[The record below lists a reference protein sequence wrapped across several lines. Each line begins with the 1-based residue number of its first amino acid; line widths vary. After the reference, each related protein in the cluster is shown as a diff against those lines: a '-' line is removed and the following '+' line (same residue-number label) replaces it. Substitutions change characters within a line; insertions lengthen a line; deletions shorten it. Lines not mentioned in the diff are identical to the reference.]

1 MPDGAGAGRGFTA
14 DPEAAKTAT
23 AKLGL
28 AADQLDDAGKEL
40 MAAINSLGQCWGND
54 EAGQS
59 FAKDYVP
66 GSEGSS
72 EGFANIVEALR
83 GMQHNVER
91 SMTAF
96 TNTEDEIKTT
106 LDKQV

>member
-1 MPDGAGAGRGFTA
+1 MPDGGGGAGFTA
-14 DPEAAKTAT
+14 DPDGAITAAS
-23 AKLGL
+23 KLGS

-54 EAGQS
+54 EAGKE
-59 FAKDYVP
+59 FAKDYEP
-66 GSEGSS
+66 GAQGSS
-72 EGFANIVEALR
+72 EGFANVVEALR

-96 TNTEDEIKTT
+96 KNAEEEIKTT
-106 LDKQV
+106 LDKKA

>member
-1 MPDGAGAGRGFTA
+1 MPNGGGGAGFTA
-14 DPEAAKTAT
+14 DPDGAITAAAQF
-23 AKLGL
+23 GI

-40 MAAINSLGQCWGND
+40 LAAMNSLGQCWGSD
-54 EAGQS
+54 DAGKE
-59 FAKDYVP
+59 FAKDYEP
-66 GSEGSS
+66 GAQGSS

-96 TNTEDEIKTT
+96 TNAEEEIKTT
-106 LDKQV
+106 LDKKV